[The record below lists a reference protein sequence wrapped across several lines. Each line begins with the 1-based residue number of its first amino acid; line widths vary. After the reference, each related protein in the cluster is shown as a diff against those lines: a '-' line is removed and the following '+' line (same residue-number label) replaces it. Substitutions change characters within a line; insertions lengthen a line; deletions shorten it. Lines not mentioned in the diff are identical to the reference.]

1 MIYSL
6 KVDYYICT
14 LCDLFDWRKVND
26 SMNILFVKIFT
37 ILYIILGFSA
47 LVIFSVLCWCVFQAR
62 REEKKAR
69 EKDAESNS
77 ITFDDTPYGK
87 RAG

>member
-1 MIYSL
+1 MIYSS
-6 KVDYYICT
+6 KVDYYIWASY
-14 LCDLFDWRKVND
+14 DLFDEKETTMNTLFAKVFM
-26 SMNILFVKIFT
+26 SLFIV
-37 ILYIILGFSA
+37 LGFLA

-62 REEKKAR
+62 REEKKTR